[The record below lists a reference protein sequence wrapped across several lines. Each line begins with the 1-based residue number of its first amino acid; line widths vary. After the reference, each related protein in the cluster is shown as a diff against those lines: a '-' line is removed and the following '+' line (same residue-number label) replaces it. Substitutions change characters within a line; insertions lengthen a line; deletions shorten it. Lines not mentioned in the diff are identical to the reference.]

1 MNATHSDQVILF
13 HDLVRD
19 VSQLTKEELMM
30 HRAKIYLVLT
40 DHEPVDSESKVY
52 SIYILFEYLLT
63 EDFLELIRQ
72 NKFGNFRIMI
82 IKKINELKNNP
93 YVLKNKQKL
102 HEFLAALAE
111 MKSFID
117 IGEDQAIQC
126 IPRRSERLKQ
136 KIIKKRNE
144 DLKKCACNRCVQM
157 YYDLTYNG
165 QNLEED

>member
-1 MNATHSDQVILF
+1 MNATHSDQIVLF

-72 NKFGNFRIMI
+72 DKFGNFRIMI
-82 IKKINELKNNP
+82 IKKIDELKNNSFI
-93 YVLKNKQKL
+93 LKNKQKF
-102 HEFLAALAE
+102 HEFLSALAE

-117 IGEDQAIQC
+117 IGEAM
-126 IPRRSERLKQ
+126 PRRSERLKQ

-165 QNLEED
+165 PNLEEVQTEM